1 MLQPLD
7 VSLKKPFKDR
17 LHETFTMW
25 MIEVQKSFTAGGSI
39 KAPSLSSVSSWVD
52 ESWEELSQQ
61 MVSCSL
67 KKCCIANAID
77 GTKDDILW
85 DNEKE
90 ELVAAEGSENEE
102 MEDV

>member
-17 LHETFTMW
+17 LHETCTMW
-25 MIEVQKSFTAGGSI
+25 MIEGQKSFTAGGNI

-52 ESWEELSQQ
+52 ESWEELSQE

-67 KKCCIANAID
+67 KKCLISNAID

-90 ELVAAEGSENEE
+90 ELVAAEGSEDEE